1 MTNNS
6 INFEAIKK
14 IASALNELNEQVIY
28 VGGAVVS
35 LYTNDPAA
43 DDARPTKDVDISLS
57 VASLGELEEMRL
69 KLIAR
74 GFIQT
79 AEDNVICRFRYE
91 EVKVD
96 VMNTRSIGWAPA
108 NPWFYAGFLK
118 RQLMKAGD
126 KEIYV
131 LPLQYF
137 LATKF
142 TAYNNRGNNNPVT
155 SHDFEDIIYI
165 FDNRIDIADELD
177 NLSDDLES
185 FLKEEFKKILSDK
198 AKQEAI
204 EGNLPYSNRDNRFKH
219 IIRSLQKIANRF

>member
-35 LYTNDPAA
+35 LYINDPAA
-43 DDARPTKDVDISLS
+43 DDVRPTKDVDISLS

-74 GFIQT
+74 GFMQSI
-79 AEDNVICRFRYE
+79 EDNVICRFRYE

-96 VMNTRSIGWAPA
+96 VMNTQSIDWAPA

-126 KEIYV
+126 KEIYI

-165 FDNRIDIADELD
+165 LDNRIDIAEELNKMPND
-177 NLSDDLES
+177 VEP

-204 EGNLPYSNRDNRFKH
+204 EGNLSYSNRDNRFKK
-219 IIRSLQKIANRF
+219 IIESLQQIVNRI